1 MKFKTSELQVRFLN
15 WAVAKAEGRILYV
28 PDRAT
33 NEDLAELQ
41 VPFKMYG
48 VRSIITRASTVWDVE
63 EIAVTRFGVNH
74 LVGATVPSISFT
86 DSTGERGLGS
96 ADLFH
101 LTREAAQLEADQENF
116 GGLEGFEPSTDWAQG
131 GPIIERRRISVL
143 LNSDGNWE
151 AGTAWE
157 FFQSESFAYHRQGGP
172 TPLIAAMRCYVA
184 SKWGDEVEI
193 PEELL

>member
-33 NEDLAELQ
+33 NEDLAGLQ

-48 VRSIITRASTVWDVE
+48 VRSIITRASTVWAVE
-63 EIAVTRFGVNH
+63 EITVTRFGVNH
-74 LVGATVPSISFT
+74 LVGATAHSISFT
-86 DSTGERGLGS
+86 DSTGGKGLGS

-116 GGLEGFEPSTDWAQG
+116 GGLEGFEPSTDWTQG
-131 GPIIERRRISVL
+131 GPIIERERLHLKPV
-143 LNSDGNWE
+143 GNTYRCYDYNATIWE
-151 AGTAWE
+151 
-157 FFQSESFAYHRQGGP
+157 YGP

-184 SKWGDEVEI
+184 SKLGGEVEI
-193 PEELL
+193 PEELT